1 MKQLKKIRNI
11 LLLVVLTGCYYDN
24 EENLYAQVSP
34 NCDLE
39 NVTYN
44 ATVKPIIQASCLA
57 CHSNSKAA
65 NSGGGIK
72 LENFADVQTQ
82 AKNGKLMGTIKHSSG
97 YQEMPLGGG
106 KLPDCEINKL
116 QKWIDNGILNN

>member
-1 MKQLKKIRNI
+1 MKQTIKT
-11 LLLVVLTGCYYDN
+11 LLVLFTIAVSGCYYDN
-24 EENLYAQVSP
+24 EEKLYPEISTT
-34 NCDLE
+34 CDLG
-39 NVTYN
+39 NVTFT
-44 ATVKPIIQASCLA
+44 ATVKPILQASCLA

-72 LENFADVQTQ
+72 LENYADVQIH
-82 AKNGKLMGTIKHSSG
+82 AKNGKLMGTIKHLSG

-106 KLPDCEINKL
+106 KLTDCEINQM